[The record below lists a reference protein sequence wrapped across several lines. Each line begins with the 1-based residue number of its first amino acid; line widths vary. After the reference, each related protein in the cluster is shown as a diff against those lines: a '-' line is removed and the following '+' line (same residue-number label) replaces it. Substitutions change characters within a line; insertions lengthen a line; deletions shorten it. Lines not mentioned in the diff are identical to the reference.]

1 MLDWRIDAY
10 SYVREVKNTNE
21 NYLKNV
27 DDQDVTTDTRFA
39 VGKNSFC
46 NVIKS
51 IFSGDLT
58 SPLSLSSIMPRESS
72 LQMSE
77 MTLKFFAIDN
87 SP

>member
-21 NYLKNV
+21 NYFKNV

-46 NVIKS
+46 IKA
-51 IFSGDLT
+51 IFSGDST
-58 SPLSLSSIMPRESS
+58 SPLSCIKPRESS

-77 MTLKFFAIDN
+77 MTLKSFAIDN

>member
-58 SPLSLSSIMPRESS
+58 SPLSCIKPRESS
-72 LQMSE
+72 LQMNE

>member
-21 NYLKNV
+21 NYFKNV

-46 NVIKS
+46 IKA

-58 SPLSLSSIMPRESS
+58 SPLSCIKPRESS

>member
-1 MLDWRIDAY
+1 MSMIRMSQL
-10 SYVREVKNTNE
+10 T
-21 NYLKNV
+21 
-27 DDQDVTTDTRFA
+27 QDLLSAKTP
-39 VGKNSFC
+39 FC

-58 SPLSLSSIMPRESS
+58 SPLSCIKPRESS